1 MMNSDLGKSS
11 WGLLKF
17 LQNLFT
23 VRWRSLLVLL
33 IAIFFSLFIFEQLA
47 VATWQ
52 NPESFSW
59 DKSLL
64 LQVHAIASPNLDWFV
79 PLLSKLG
86 IVWGVFPVTLVVS
99 LILFRQQRWR
109 SLIYLITTL
118 LGSWLVCRTAKIL
131 LHRERPHVWESVFLP
146 SDYSFPSG
154 HAMSS
159 MTLALALVI
168 LTWGSRSCK
177 WVLLIGIGYVLAIG
191 WTRLYLGVHFPSDV
205 LAGWMASIAWT
216 IGVSLLIN
224 PHASRPSSE
233 EETTLTAAE
242 EATLTESLE

>member
-1 MMNSDLGKSS
+1 MMNSELGKSS

-23 VRWRSLLVLL
+23 IRWRSLLILL
-33 IAIFFSLFIFEQLA
+33 TGIFFSLLIFEQLA

-52 NPESFSW
+52 NSESFSW

-64 LQVHAIASPNLDWFV
+64 LKVHAIASPTLDRFV
-79 PLLSKLG
+79 PQLTKLG
-86 IVWGVFPVTLVVS
+86 VFWGVFPVTLVVS

-109 SLIYLITTL
+109 SLIYLITAI
-118 LGSWLVCRTAKIL
+118 LGSWLLCHTAKIL
-131 LHRERPHVWESVFLP
+131 LHRERPHIWESILP
-146 SDYSFPSG
+146 LDYSFPSG

-159 MTLALALVI
+159 MTLVVALVV
-168 LTWGSRSCK
+168 LTWGSRWCK
-177 WVLLIGIGYVLAIG
+177 WVLLTGTGYVLVIG

-216 IGVSLLIN
+216 VGVSLLIN
-224 PHASRPSSE
+224 PHAPRLSSE
-233 EETTLTAAE
+233 EKT
-242 EATLTESLE
+242 TLTESLE